1 MKTDH
6 SLSTKYLR
14 GHARG
19 GLFRQRKLIE
29 IVIIG
34 RYFEIAVGEI
44 VPREKKKKKKRRR
57 VRREQINGKNVS
69 GVARN
74 VIKCRKTKETF
85 EDETDN

>member
-44 VPREKKKKKKRRR
+44 VPREKKKKK
-57 VRREQINGKNVS
+57 ND
-69 GVARN
+69 
-74 VIKCRKTKETF
+74 
-85 EDETDN
+85 DESDGSK